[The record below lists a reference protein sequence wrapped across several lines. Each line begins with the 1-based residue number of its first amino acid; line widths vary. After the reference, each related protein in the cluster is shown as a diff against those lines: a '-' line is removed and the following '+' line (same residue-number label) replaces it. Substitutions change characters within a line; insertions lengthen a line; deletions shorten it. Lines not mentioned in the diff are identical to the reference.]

1 MPPAISVAVVDA
13 KTSGNVGTIA
23 RAMKN
28 FSVDELLLIDPP
40 DIGPGS
46 EAHGFAGRARTD
58 ILNEAIEISFDEL
71 VSQYHTIAFTA
82 LSNTNDTKHVRYPV
96 STVDTLAERLE
107 NMTGQTALVFGRE
120 RIGLT
125 NEELARMDELCT
137 IPANPEYATLNLG
150 QAATIALYSLRSLTL
165 DETQVPDEPHPR
177 ADSSAIEALHDRY
190 RDLLGVIDYPAER
203 REKAEIVFRHVLGRA
218 DPTARE
224 VFALHGVLKR
234 YAFALEHG
242 SLDQNDH
249 SIDQARR

>member
-1 MPPAISVAVVDA
+1 MPPELSVAVVDA
-13 KTSGNVGTIA
+13 KTSGNIGTIA

-28 FSVDELLLIDPP
+28 FGVNELLLIDPP
-40 DIGPGS
+40 VIGPGS

-58 ILNEAIEISFDEL
+58 ILNEATEISFDEL
-71 VSQYHTIAFTA
+71 ISHYHTIAFTA

-96 STVDTLAERLE
+96 TPVDSLAERLE
-107 NMTGQTALVFGRE
+107 KMTGNTALVFGRE

-150 QAATIALYSLRSLTL
+150 QAATIALYSLRTLTL
-165 DETQVPDEPHPR
+165 GETQVPDDPHPR

-190 RDLLGVIDYPAER
+190 RDLLAAIEYPEER

-234 YAFALEHG
+234 YAYALEQRDAGHPE
-242 SLDQNDH
+242 H
-249 SIDQARR
+249 SIDS